1 MACGDDKQLAHPKNV
16 SPRPSVPDDIL
27 GCSLFTSGG
36 ALSVKLGLMASA
48 LERVSTLPSDGLVN
62 VSRQI

>member
-1 MACGDDKQLAHPKNV
+1 MACGDDKQLAHPKTV

-27 GCSLFTSGG
+27 DSLPFTSGE
-36 ALSVKLGLMASA
+36 ALSVKLGLMAST

-62 VSRQI
+62 FSRQI